1 MYAEFTDDLV
11 TGNEMIDTQHKELIC
26 KINDLLK
33 SCEERSNQSGAARM
47 LNFLADYTEY
57 HFNEEEALQE
67 SINYPGIK
75 EHKEKHEE
83 LRRTVQELHEM
94 LTEEEGPTDAFV
106 EKVSEKVRDW
116 LYYHIQT
123 FDRSVAEFKFMKQ
136 RSGHYIGRK
145 SCCYSALAQEQNCA
159 GRNLSYI
166 KIQIAAFSGL
176 CLDFLVY
183 FETPFCLFS
192 DYIVMLT

>member
-11 TGNEMIDTQHKELIC
+11 TGNEMIDTQHRELIG

-33 SCEERSNQSGAARM
+33 SCERSNQSGAARM

-67 SINYPGIK
+67 SIDYPGIK

-83 LRRTVQELHEM
+83 LKRTVQELHEM

-123 FDRSVAEFKFMKQ
+123 FDRSVAEFKFM
-136 RSGHYIGRK
+136 RDNAERI
-145 SCCYSALAQEQNCA
+145 
-159 GRNLSYI
+159 
-166 KIQIAAFSGL
+166 
-176 CLDFLVY
+176 
-183 FETPFCLFS
+183 
-192 DYIVMLT
+192 

>member
-33 SCEERSNQSGAARM
+33 SCEERSTQSGAARM

-83 LRRTVQELHEM
+83 LRRTVQELHE
-94 LTEEEGPTDAFV
+94 
-106 EKVSEKVRDW
+106 R
-116 LYYHIQT
+116 
-123 FDRSVAEFKFMKQ
+123 
-136 RSGHYIGRK
+136 GRRPHRRIRGK
-145 SCCYSALAQEQNCA
+145 GLRESQGLAV
-159 GRNLSYI
+159 LPHPD
-166 KIQIAAFSGL
+166 L
-176 CLDFLVY
+176 
-183 FETPFCLFS
+183 
-192 DYIVMLT
+192 

>member
-67 SINYPGIK
+67 SIIK

-123 FDRSVAEFKFMKQ
+123 FDRSVAEFKFM
-136 RSGHYIGRK
+136 RDNAERI
-145 SCCYSALAQEQNCA
+145 
-159 GRNLSYI
+159 
-166 KIQIAAFSGL
+166 
-176 CLDFLVY
+176 
-183 FETPFCLFS
+183 
-192 DYIVMLT
+192 

>member
-67 SINYPGIK
+67 SINYPDIK

-123 FDRSVAEFKFMKQ
+123 FDRSVVEFKFM
-136 RSGHYIGRK
+136 RDNAERI
-145 SCCYSALAQEQNCA
+145 
-159 GRNLSYI
+159 
-166 KIQIAAFSGL
+166 
-176 CLDFLVY
+176 
-183 FETPFCLFS
+183 
-192 DYIVMLT
+192 